1 MKRYA
6 GLIRNRSIRNTD
18 KKPYDNKSK
27 STGVYKSTIKMI
39 QNNQSLRDAGILN
52 NVLFVY
58 AAGSNSEEDQAN
70 ARKNAER
77 SI

>member
-27 STGVYKSTIKMI
+27 SIGVYTSTIKMI
-39 QNNQSLRDAGILN
+39 QNNQSLKDAGILN

-58 AAGSNSEEDQAN
+58 AAGSNSEEDQDA